1 MMNSITRY
9 MTWQIATVAVF
20 ATIVL
25 CLAIVLIQSIRF
37 IDLIVNRGLPLSD
50 FGYLALLITPRFLA
64 VVLPISLFGAILFT
78 YNKMIVGSELIV
90 LRSSGM
96 STLSLAVPGLVV
108 GSVCL
113 LVCYSLT
120 LFFVPL
126 SAQHM
131 RSYLND
137 ARSELSAV
145 LIKEGKFTVI
155 NDQITVYAKS
165 RDSNGDLLGVIIHN
179 KQEDGTTQTVL
190 ADRGAIVEEDGG
202 VRLFLSNGSQQS
214 LNDGDVHVLNFDD
227 YTFELVEERQETFHW
242 QQPNERYLGDL
253 LWPGNSS
260 HDIAYRGKLIAE
272 GHNRLA
278 QPLLA
283 ISYAFIALAFI
294 LRSGFDRRGQ
304 VIPILLAVAV
314 MIMILASNLGFVS
327 TGSKIPVLLVGLYLV
342 PALAV
347 AVSYLVLRRRYQRPT
362 LANKAPSILPD
373 TSEAKA

>member
-1 MMNSITRY
+1 MTLQIT
-9 MTWQIATVAVF
+9 TVAVF

-25 CLAIVLIQSIRF
+25 CMAIVLVQSIRF

-78 YNKMIVGSELIV
+78 YNRMIVGSELIV

-96 STLSLAVPGLVV
+96 STLSLAVPGLIV
-108 GSVCL
+108 GMACM

-120 LFFVPL
+120 LFFVPY

-131 RSYLND
+131 RLYLND

-145 LIKEGKFTVI
+145 LIKEGQFTVI
-155 NDQITVYAKS
+155 SDQVTVYAKG
-165 RDSNGDLLGVIIHN
+165 RDSNGDLQGVIIHN
-179 KQEDGTTQTVL
+179 RQEDGSSQTVL

-202 VRLFLSNGSQQS
+202 VRLFLSHGTQQS
-214 LNDGDVHVLNFDD
+214 MTNGVVHVLNFDE
-227 YTFELVEERQETFHW
+227 YTFELVEEREDTYYW
-242 QQPNERYLGDL
+242 QQPKERYLPDL
-253 LWPGNSS
+253 LWPSDSS
-260 HDIAYRGKLIAE
+260 ADATYRGKLIAE

-283 ISYAFIALAFI
+283 ISYAFVALAFV

-304 VIPILLAVAV
+304 MKPIMLAVVV
-314 MIMILASNLGFVS
+314 MTAMLASNLGIVS
-327 TGSKIPVLLVGLYLV
+327 AGSKTPIMLTGLYLV
-342 PALAV
+342 PAFAMV
-347 AVSYLVLRRRYQRPT
+347 MSYLVLRRRYQRPT
-362 LANKAPSILPD
+362 LGHRDLSALSD
-373 TSEAKA
+373 TQNATA

>member
-1 MMNSITRY
+1 MMNSIARY

-20 ATIVL
+20 ATVVL
-25 CLAIVLIQSIRF
+25 CLAIVLVQSIRF

-50 FGYLALLITPRFLA
+50 FGYLAVLITPRFLA

-96 STLSLAVPGLVV
+96 STMSLAVPGLAV
-108 GSVCL
+108 GMICL
-113 LVCYSLT
+113 VVCYSLT

-131 RSYLND
+131 RSYLTN

-155 NDQITVYAKS
+155 NEQITVYVKS
-165 RDSNGDLLGVIIHN
+165 RDTNGDLLGVIIHN
-179 KQEDGTTQTVL
+179 KQEDGTSQTVL
-190 ADRGAIVEEDGG
+190 ADRGAIVEETGG

-214 LNDGDVHVLNFDD
+214 MNNGDIHVLNFDD
-227 YTFELVEERQETFHW
+227 YTFELVEEQRDTFHW

-253 LWPGNSS
+253 LWPSNSS
-260 HDIAYRGKLIAE
+260 HDVAYRGKLIAE

-304 VIPILLAVAV
+304 VVPILLAVTV
-314 MIMILASNLGFVS
+314 MVMILASNLGFVS
-327 TGSKIPVLLVGLYLV
+327 AGSKIPVLLAGLYLV
-342 PALAV
+342 PAIAI
-347 AVSYLVLRRRYQRPT
+347 AASFFALRRRYQRPT
-362 LANKAPSILPD
+362 LATKGPSALSD
-373 TSEAKA
+373 TYGAKA